1 MLNFGLVETGLLR
14 GISHRF
20 TSNLSKVW
28 EIEEKLKVRDTP
40 DGVRTIK
47 LLAKFTDNTNNNV
60 IIF

>member
-14 GISHRF
+14 GISPRF